1 MAPITQR
8 IHSEKRNL
16 RLEAHLMKRPFVLNI
31 ETTSVC
37 NAKCCFCPYTTMS
50 REREQMTMDLF
61 EKIVSEYD
69 AMGGGALLLTPI
81 VGEFFLDKKCLERIE
96 VVRRYK
102 NIGMISVTS
111 NGIALDKLGDSG
123 REYFLRNANFL
134 QVSLGGLSRDEYF
147 EMYKVDRFDRVLT
160 NIIEFAKARNRVN
173 PSFPLR
179 LAMRVSRPLEALM
192 KEPLILQLQDLGWE
206 ISGDN
211 TFANWGGQIVDSDL
225 PNGAVLRH
233 NPHYSKK
240 VNPCFVFYLGLY
252 VSSSGLVTACG
263 CMDSEIVLEVGDCR
277 KQTLSEIWQNETWKH
292 LRDSFGTED
301 IPDIC
306 KKCSLYEDGEVYS
319 TREAALNYEEGRFP
333 FGY

>member
-111 NGIALDKLGDSG
+111 NGIALDKLGDSD

-179 LAMRVSRPLEALM
+179 LAMRVNRPLEALM

-225 PNGAVLRH
+225 PNGAVLRR